1 MAIGIDELDD
11 DDILEGSQEENP
23 INEPSGYQQQESND
37 DDDSFMSDLLRS
49 KGIDDPS
56 RIKFEDENNNI
67 VERNWNDLTREEQIN
82 IINTPLQPQYE
93 DNNDLSDEEV
103 TLLT

>member
-1 MAIGIDELDD
+1 
-11 DDILEGSQEENP
+11 
-23 INEPSGYQQQESND
+23 
-37 DDDSFMSDLLRS
+37 MSDFLRS

-67 VERNWNDLTREEQIN
+67 IERNWNDLTREEQIN
-82 IINTPLQPQYE
+82 ILNTPLQPQHE